1 MGSMNLID
9 KLVAYRDPE
18 KGLARMAARKKLN
31 ANYEALAPKTGK
43 RPQREKKLAKEL
55 AKMSQLPLAQQAR
68 WFEENYPIIATALD
82 EVVKNVIGADG
93 LIVQPQPKLKDGSVA
108 TDFGKQIQKAYE
120 KSARTWC
127 MDGRTS
133 RPDSEQLICRAIVRD
148 GEMFS
153 RIYAFDNHDYLGEV
167 PFGIEPFECDHI
179 PADLYDKKNN
189 IVNGFKL
196 GEYNRTQGYYFV
208 PDLTAFAQKPLFVE
222 VQNVL
227 HTRWQTR
234 VGALR
239 GISKLAPALLSIH
252 NLKEYEDAVRL
263 GRLVAARIVLVHKKR
278 GGNYVPGQDG
288 GDGEESDYD
297 EPLSF
302 EYGNVLEANIDDKFE
317 TLESAKGAESAEVY
331 MQHQQRN
338 VTGTIGANNSAVTG
352 IYNKSYSAQR
362 QEMIDRWAGYIIL
375 RSLMVRQ
382 HVRPAYEGWLNA
394 ATLSRVIVP
403 PKDLDWSTL
412 YDVSFTGPVMPW
424 IDPYKEATSIKILKD
439 IGMQPL
445 TRALAQRGLDVSSTL
460 EMYKQERDEME
471 RLELTDLLSMVA
483 DENTNKTDSKDGK
496 KDE

>member
-1 MGSMNLID
+1 MGSMNFID
-9 KLVAYRDPE
+9 RIVAYRDPE

-31 ANYEALAPKTGK
+31 ASYEALTPKTGK
-43 RPQREKKLAKEL
+43 RPPREKKLAKEL
-55 AKMSQLPLAQQAR
+55 AKISQLPLAQQAR

-93 LIVQPQPKLKDGSVA
+93 LVVQPQPKLKDGTVA
-108 TDFGKQIQKAYE
+108 TDFAKQIQRAYE
-120 KSARTWC
+120 KSSRHWC

-133 RPDSEQLICRAIVRD
+133 RADSEQLICRAIVRD
-148 GEMFS
+148 GEIFS
-153 RIYAFDNHDYLGEV
+153 RIYAFDGHEYLGDV

-196 GEYNRTQGYYFV
+196 GEYNRTKGYYFV

-227 HTRWQTR
+227 HARWQTR
-234 VGALR
+234 IGGLR

-263 GRLVAARIVLVHKKR
+263 GRLVAARIVLVHKKA
-278 GGNYVPGQDG
+278 GGQYVPGQGD
-288 GDGEESDYD
+288 DGEEDEYD

-302 EYGNVLEANIDDKFE
+302 EYGNVLEANKNDEFQ
-317 TLESAKGAESAEVY
+317 TLESAKGAESADVY

-375 RSLMVRQ
+375 RALMVRQ

-394 ATLSRVIVP
+394 AILSRTITP
-403 PKDLDWSTL
+403 PKDIDWSTL
-412 YDVSFTGPVMPW
+412 YDATFTGPVMPW
-424 IDPYKEATSIKILKD
+424 IDPYKEATSIKILKQE
-439 IGMQPL
+439 GMLPL
-445 TRALAQRGLDVSSTL
+445 SLALAQRGLDVSSVL
-460 EMYKQERDEME
+460 EMYKHDKDEIE
-471 RLELTDLLSMVA
+471 RLELTELLSMVA
-483 DENTNKTDSKDGK
+483 DENANKTDSKDGK
-496 KDE
+496 EDE